1 MRQLQFCKYVAKMRL
16 HVLLM
21 KSASAE
27 SWKCRKAR
35 VRNGTQCSMIGAMK
49 KYGRSF
55 VQIFLLA
62 SLLLTA
68 LAACNP
74 ADSSRP
80 SARNAVQAPTSAV
93 DAPGKKPGSRPMKF
107 DAADLPAEARHTLA
121 LIKSNGPFPFP
132 KDGSVFGNRERL
144 LPAKP
149 RGYYREYT
157 VITPGSRN
165 RGARRI
171 VAGRNA
177 DYYYTDDHYG
187 SFKRIRE

>member
-1 MRQLQFCKYVAKMRL
+1 
-16 HVLLM
+16 
-21 KSASAE
+21 
-27 SWKCRKAR
+27 
-35 VRNGTQCSMIGAMK
+35 MIGAMK

-62 SLLLTA
+62 SLWLTG

-80 SARNAVQAPTSAV
+80 SARNSIQAPASTV
-93 DAPGKKPGSRPMKF
+93 DAPREKSGIAADEI

-171 VAGRNA
+171 VAGRDA